1 MQAKEVTWTGSREHG
16 FHEKE
21 KGQGVGGAGG
31 SQIESR
37 VEMDENLSDNLEFAE
52 LHEVETHTASELAR
66 LSWNSLLFRLLYLPH

>member
-1 MQAKEVTWTGSREHG
+1 M
-16 FHEKE
+16 
-21 KGQGVGGAGG
+21 GGAGG

-37 VEMDENLSDNLEFAE
+37 VEMDDNLSDNLEFAE